1 MIVDNPSAGWHA
13 RCQLDTLGQWQLSD
27 VEGGGGKPSIMTY
40 DRLSSR
46 SLGLA
51 RSDRDRW
58 LEPAALELRPT
69 LM

>member
-1 MIVDNPSAGWHA
+1 MIVDNPSERWHA

-51 RSDRDRW
+51 RPIRGKS
-58 LEPAALELRPT
+58 LEPAALGLRPT
-69 LM
+69 FT